1 MKIGQIVIK
10 ILQSKTTSYT
20 KSLECGDCESE
31 VMIFKKQNLFICG
44 DGIFEYNN
52 DLVNTN
58 WGGAESLK

>member
-1 MKIGQIVIK
+1 MKIGQILIK

-20 KSLECGDCESE
+20 KSLECSDCERE

-52 DLVNTN
+52 DLVNAN
-58 WGGAESLK
+58 WGGGRIA